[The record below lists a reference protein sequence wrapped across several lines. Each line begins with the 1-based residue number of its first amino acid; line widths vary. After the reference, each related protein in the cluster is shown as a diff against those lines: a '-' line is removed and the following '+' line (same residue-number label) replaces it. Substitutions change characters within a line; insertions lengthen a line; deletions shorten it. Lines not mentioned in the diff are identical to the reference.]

1 MKMKLFLMMLSVAFL
16 SPIFGQRTIT
26 LDEGTVVQVVLDEN
40 LTSNVSQVGDLVNL
54 SIAED
59 VIVDNKIVLKKGSLV
74 TGRVTEASAAK
85 WAGQKGKLDFTI
97 DYAKSEFGKNINLA
111 ANNAAAGKSRMGGV
125 IAAAAVINP
134 LLVLI
139 KGKEITVP
147 KGKIFTTY
155 VAKEYALDTRK
166 HTEPN

>member
-1 MKMKLFLMMLSVAFL
+1 MKSIFWVILLGCCTPIVA
-16 SPIFGQRTIT
+16 QRTII
-26 LDEGTVVQVVLDEN
+26 LDEGTVVPVVLNEN
-40 LTSNVSQVGDLVNL
+40 LTSNVSQVGDMVNL

-59 VIVDNKIVLKKGSLV
+59 VIVDNKIVLKKGSSV

-85 WAGQKGKLDFTI
+85 WAGQKGRLDFTI
-97 DYAKSEFGKNINLA
+97 DYAKSQFGKNINLQ
-111 ANNAAAGKSRMGGV
+111 ANNEAAGKSRMGGV

-155 VAKEYALDTRK
+155 VAKEYTLDTRK
-166 HTEPN
+166 QVKADER

>member
-1 MKMKLFLMMLSVAFL
+1 MKLFLMMLSVAFL

-59 VIVDNKIVLKKGSLV
+59 VIVDNKIVLKKGSPV
-74 TGRVTEASAAK
+74 TGRVTEASGAK

-111 ANNAAAGKSRMGGV
+111 ANNVAAGKSRMGGV
-125 IAAAAVINP
+125 IAAAAVNNP